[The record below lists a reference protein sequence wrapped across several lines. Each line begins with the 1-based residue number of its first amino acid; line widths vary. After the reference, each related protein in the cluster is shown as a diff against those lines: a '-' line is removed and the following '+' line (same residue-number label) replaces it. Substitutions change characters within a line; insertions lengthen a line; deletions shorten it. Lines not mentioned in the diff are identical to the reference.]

1 MTVRQIEPIDR
12 AKLRATI
19 QKWIDAHTDVD
30 DTDGVGLLEDV
41 LWEIDAQ
48 PTLTPPP
55 ITGDT
60 SDGYHTFNE
69 LYHHRAVLFSVVCNE
84 RPDIAWKSKRHHDGT
99 MYNGMFIVGI
109 NTPDGQATYH
119 YDIDPY
125 WELFHV
131 KELEYAPEW
140 DGHTPDE
147 AIRRIGTLTPPNEW
161 VSVEDALPPNM
172 DDVLVVVQN
181 NGECWT
187 VTGYYSNTS
196 NVWYAMLNGQ
206 DTQMDVLWWM
216 PLPAP
221 PDRRPPEG
229 EENT

>member
-41 LWEIDAQ
+41 LWEINAQ
-48 PTLTPPP
+48 PTITPPP

-109 NTPDGQATYH
+109 NTPEGQATYH

-161 VSVEDALPPNM
+161 VSVYDRLPEPGERVLATDCGFVGEFYINKRGKWQRYNVNCSELLMAL
-172 DDVLVVVQN
+172 DIL
-181 NGECWT
+181 
-187 VTGYYSNTS
+187 Y
-196 NVWYAMLNGQ
+196 
-206 DTQMDVLWWM
+206 WM

-221 PDRRPPEG
+221 PDRRQPEG
-229 EENT
+229 EEDTK

>member
-1 MTVRQIEPIDR
+1 MAR
-12 AKLRATI
+12 A
-19 QKWIDAHTDVD
+19 IDAEKYME
-30 DTDGVGLLEDV
+30 LLKEQY
-41 LWEIDAQ
+41 LHHKSLGNSQAEKAWQGAIQ
-48 PTLTPPP
+48 L
-55 ITGDT
+55 
-60 SDGYHTFNE
+60 
-69 LYHHRAVLFSVVCNE
+69 LYDM
-84 RPDIAWKSKRHHDGT
+84 P
-99 MYNGMFIVGI
+99 
-109 NTPDGQATYH
+109 
-119 YDIDPY
+119 
-125 WELFHV
+125 
-131 KELEYAPEW
+131 
-140 DGHTPDE
+140 
-147 AIRRIGTLTPPNEW
+147 TLTPPNEW

-229 EENT
+229 DR